1 MSTIE
6 VDIMRHS
13 MAGKKGQ
20 KKRFWADE
28 EKRSICE
35 QALAPGVSVAQ
46 VARRYSMN
54 ANLIFKWLKD
64 PRFSP
69 AADKTQM
76 ASEGDSIF
84 LPVEV
89 SGPSIDHVADDASL
103 RTAGSTSATLLAHR
117 VDITLSDGRRVV
129 VEGPTALSSV
139 VGLVQGLMA

>member
-1 MSTIE
+1 
-6 VDIMRHS
+6 
-13 MAGKKGQ
+13 MAGKNGQ

-28 EKRSICE
+28 EKRLICA

-46 VARRYSMN
+46 VARRYAMN
-54 ANLIFKWLKD
+54 GNLIFKWLKD

-69 AADKTQM
+69 ATGQTPDAP
-76 ASEGDSIF
+76 GGGGVF
-84 LPVEV
+84 LPVQI
-89 SGPSIDHVADDASL
+89 SGSTIDQRVDDTTV
-103 RTAGSTSATLLAHR
+103 RTAGSVSAPLLAHR

>member
-1 MSTIE
+1 
-6 VDIMRHS
+6 

-28 EKRSICE
+28 EKRSICA

-46 VARRYSMN
+46 VARRYAMN

-64 PRFSP
+64 SRFSP
-69 AADKTQM
+69 AAGE
-76 ASEGDSIF
+76 APVGPEGGSVF

-89 SGPSIDHVADDASL
+89 SGSTVDHRIDEGAIG
-103 RTAGSTSATLLAHR
+103 TAGSTSVPLLAHR
-117 VDITLSDGRRVV
+117 VDITLSDGRRFV

-139 VGLVQGLMA
+139 VRLVQGLMA

>member
-1 MSTIE
+1 
-6 VDIMRHS
+6 

-20 KKRFWADE
+20 KKRFWADD
-28 EKRSICE
+28 EKRLICA

-69 AADKTQM
+69 ATGETPDAP
-76 ASEGDSIF
+76 EGGSVF
-84 LPVEV
+84 LPVQI
-89 SGPSIDHVADDASL
+89 SGSTIDQRFEDTTV
-103 RTAGSTSATLLAHR
+103 RTAGPASAPILAHR

>member
-1 MSTIE
+1 
-6 VDIMRHS
+6 

-28 EKRSICE
+28 EKRSICA

-46 VARRYSMN
+46 VARRYAMN

-69 AADKTQM
+69 AAGE
-76 ASEGDSIF
+76 APVGPEGGSVF

-89 SGPSIDHVADDASL
+89 SGSTVDHRIDEGAIG
-103 RTAGSTSATLLAHR
+103 TAGSTSVPLLAHR
-117 VDITLSDGRRVV
+117 VDITLSDGRRFV

-139 VGLVQGLMA
+139 VWLVQGLMA

>member
-1 MSTIE
+1 M
-6 VDIMRHS
+6 VDILRHS
-13 MAGKKGQ
+13 MASKKGQ
-20 KKRFWADE
+20 KKRFWAEE
-28 EKRSICE
+28 EKRSICQ

-46 VARRYSMN
+46 VARRYAMN

-69 AADKTQM
+69 ATGETPDAL
-76 ASEGDSIF
+76 EGGSVF
-84 LPVEV
+84 LPVQI
-89 SGPSIDHVADDASL
+89 SGSTIDQQIDGTATG
-103 RTAGSTSATLLAHR
+103 TAGSTFSPLLAHR

>member
-1 MSTIE
+1 
-6 VDIMRHS
+6 

-28 EKRSICE
+28 EKRSICQ

-46 VARRYSMN
+46 VARRYAMN

-69 AADKTQM
+69 ATGETLGG
-76 ASEGDSIF
+76 SEDGSVF
-84 LPVEV
+84 LPVQISGSTIDQRV
-89 SGPSIDHVADDASL
+89 DDTTVRASGPAS
-103 RTAGSTSATLLAHR
+103 ACPILAHR

-129 VEGPTALSSV
+129 MEGPTALSSV